1 MRLSTRSL
9 QAFCS
14 ALKTS
19 TTSAT
24 SATDTQ
30 RSNIALQT
38 PLHDSYPE
46 FLTLKK
52 RPWTR
57 RRARKKTTT
66 GRTQI
71 HPRRTVSAVAADV
84 TPTLLMSKGKKV
96 LVLQSG

>member
-14 ALKTS
+14 ALRTS

-46 FLTLKK
+46 SLTSKK

-66 GRTQI
+66 GHTQTR
-71 HPRRTVSAVAADV
+71 PRRTVSAVAADV